1 MAHGVSDL
9 VWHGTER
16 ARIKQ
21 KFSKAFST
29 TLDKIGSKMEAKS
42 LKMEIPGGFE
52 ALGEPPGAK
61 MLQGADW
68 DVLGA
73 PFGGLL
79 EHILAPRWA
88 KLGPR
93 WR

>member
-1 MAHGVSDL
+1 MSDL

-21 KFSKAFST
+21 KFSKTFST
-29 TLDKIGSKMEAKS
+29 TFDKIGNKMQAKS
-42 LKMEIPGGFE
+42 FKKIRSQGGFE

-61 MLQGADW
+61 MPQGADW

-73 PFGGLL
+73 PSGGLL

-88 KLGPR
+88 KLPR

>member
-1 MAHGVSDL
+1 MRPGLAWNGKSENKTKVFQSI
-9 VWHGTER
+9 R
-16 ARIKQ
+16 NNFFIKSVPKWKQ
-21 KFSKAFST
+21 NLEKWRSR
-29 TLDKIGSKMEAKS
+29 
-42 LKMEIPGGFE
+42 GGFE

-61 MLQGADW
+61 MPQGADW
-68 DVLGA
+68 DALGA
-73 PFGGLL
+73 PFGGLW